1 MSSIAGTGELYPL
14 RTDELAKYY
23 VDTAVPNAPKHT
35 GFVPTLA
42 DPETSSTQAF
52 RLFNTYRE
60 DPKLEYGSTFNQQA
74 TIRIH
79 TCTPLNQSFFSEENI
94 KFLQSELRY
103 RVWLKSGKQ
112 HVIDAQRPDE
122 LKTIMRSYYLQYA
135 GNVPGREK
143 EELEGLNERVL
154 AFCVDDV
161 LGSINMFLH
170 NRKEVLD
177 FPMPISNPV
186 NADVKGT
193 KGAEF
198 KSFF

>member
-1 MSSIAGTGELYPL
+1 MSSSAGELFPL
-14 RTDELAKYY
+14 RTDELSRYY
-23 VDTAVPNAPKHT
+23 VETAVPNAPKHT
-35 GFVPTLA
+35 GFVPTLD
-42 DPETSSTQAF
+42 DPETNSTQAF
-52 RLFNTYRE
+52 RLFNTYQE
-60 DPKLEYGSTFNQQA
+60 DPKLPYGSAFNQQA

-79 TCTPLNQSFFSEENI
+79 TATSLNQAFFSEENI
-94 KFLQSELRY
+94 QLLQTELRY

-112 HVIDAQRPDE
+112 HVIDPQRPDE

-161 LGSINMFLH
+161 LGSISMFLH
-170 NRKEVLD
+170 NRKDVLD
-177 FPMPISNPV
+177 FPDPIANPINV
-186 NADVKGT
+186 DVKGT

>member
-1 MSSIAGTGELYPL
+1 MSTTGGELFPI
-14 RTDELAKYY
+14 RTEELSRYY
-23 VDTAVPNAPKHT
+23 VETAVPNAPKHT

-42 DPETSSTQAF
+42 DPETNTTQAY
-52 RLFNTYRE
+52 RLFNTYQE
-60 DPKLEYGSTFNQQA
+60 DPKLPYGSSFNQQA

-79 TCTPLNQSFFSEENI
+79 TATSLNQAFFSEQNM
-94 KFLQSELRY
+94 KLLQDELRY

-112 HVIDAQRPDE
+112 HVIDPQRPDE

-177 FPMPISNPV
+177 FPDPISNPS
-186 NADVKGT
+186 NFNVKGT

>member
-1 MSSIAGTGELYPL
+1 MSSTAGTGELYPL

-60 DPKLEYGSTFNQQA
+60 DPNLAYGSTFNQQA

-79 TCTPLNQSFFSEENI
+79 SCTPLNQAFFSEENI
-94 KFLQSELRY
+94 KLLQAELRY
-103 RVWLKSGKQ
+103 RVWVKSDKQ
-112 HVIDAQRPDE
+112 HVIYAQRPDE
-122 LKTIMRSYYLQYA
+122 LKTIMRSYYLEYA

-154 AFCVDDV
+154 AFCVADV

-198 KSFF
+198 RSFF

>member
-1 MSSIAGTGELYPL
+1 
-14 RTDELAKYY
+14 
-23 VDTAVPNAPKHT
+23 
-35 GFVPTLA
+35 
-42 DPETSSTQAF
+42 
-52 RLFNTYRE
+52 
-60 DPKLEYGSTFNQQA
+60 
-74 TIRIH
+74 
-79 TCTPLNQSFFSEENI
+79 
-94 KFLQSELRY
+94 
-103 RVWLKSGKQ
+103 
-112 HVIDAQRPDE
+112 
-122 LKTIMRSYYLQYA
+122 MRSYYLEYA

-154 AFCVDDV
+154 AFCVADV

-198 KSFF
+198 RSFF

>member
-1 MSSIAGTGELYPL
+1 MSSTAGTGELYPL

-60 DPKLEYGSTFNQQA
+60 DPNLAYGSTFNQQA

-79 TCTPLNQSFFSEENI
+79 SCTPLNQAFFSEENI
-94 KFLQSELRY
+94 KLLQAELRY
-103 RVWLKSGKQ
+103 RVWVKSDKK
-112 HVIDAQRPDE
+112 HVIDPQRPDE
-122 LKTIMRSYYLQYA
+122 LKTIMRSYYLEYA

-154 AFCVDDV
+154 AFCVADV

-198 KSFF
+198 RSFF

>member
-1 MSSIAGTGELYPL
+1 MSSTGELFPL
-14 RTDELAKYY
+14 QTNELARYY
-23 VDTAVPNAPKHT
+23 IESAVPNAPKHT

-52 RLFNTYRE
+52 RLFNTHHE
-60 DPKLEYGSTFNQQA
+60 DPRLEYGSTFKQQA

-79 TCTPLNQSFFSEENI
+79 TSTILNQAFFSDKNI
-94 KFLQSELRY
+94 EHLQGELRH

-112 HVIDAQRPDE
+112 HVIDPQRPDE

-135 GNVPGREK
+135 GNVPGQEAA
-143 EELEGLNERVL
+143 ELENLNERVL
-154 AFCVDDV
+154 AFCVNDV

-177 FPMPISNPV
+177 FPSPISNPINV
-186 NADVKGT
+186 DVKAT
-193 KGAEF
+193 KTAEF
-198 KSFF
+198 KAFF

>member
-1 MSSIAGTGELYPL
+1 MSGAKGELFPI
-14 RTDELAKYY
+14 RTDELSRYY
-23 VDTAVPNAPKHT
+23 VETAVPNAPKHT

-42 DPETSSTQAF
+42 DPETNSTQAY
-52 RLFNTYRE
+52 RLFNTYQE
-60 DPKLEYGSTFNQQA
+60 DPKLPYGSSFNQQA

-79 TCTPLNQSFFSEENI
+79 TSTSLNQAFFSEENMQL
-94 KFLQSELRY
+94 LQDELRY

-112 HVIDAQRPDE
+112 HVIDPQRPDE

-177 FPMPISNPV
+177 FPEPISNPS
-186 NADVKGT
+186 NFNVKGT

-198 KSFF
+198 KTFF

>member
-1 MSSIAGTGELYPL
+1 MGELYPL

-35 GFVPTLA
+35 GYVPTLD

-52 RLFNTYRE
+52 RLFNTHYE
-60 DPKLEYGSTFNQQA
+60 DPRLEYGSTFKQQA

-79 TCTPLNQSFFSEENI
+79 TCTPLNQAFFSEENI
-94 KFLQSELRY
+94 DLLQSELRY
-103 RVWLKSGKQ
+103 RVWLKSDKK
-112 HVIDAQRPDE
+112 HIIDTQRPDE

-135 GNVPGREK
+135 GNIPGREA
-143 EELEGLNERVL
+143 EEINELNERVL
-154 AFCVDDV
+154 AFCVSDV

-177 FPMPISNPV
+177 FPSPISNPV
-186 NADVKGT
+186 NADIKGT
-193 KGAEF
+193 KSAEF
-198 KSFF
+198 KAFF